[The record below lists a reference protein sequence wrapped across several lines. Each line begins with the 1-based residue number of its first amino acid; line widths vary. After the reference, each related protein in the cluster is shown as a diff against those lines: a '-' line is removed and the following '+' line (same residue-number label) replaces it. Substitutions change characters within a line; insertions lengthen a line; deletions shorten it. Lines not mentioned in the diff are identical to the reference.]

1 MNSKAAPASCARRTR
16 GAAPR
21 PCPGCR
27 SWSTDIW
34 PGGES
39 RADPSFVTRAR
50 VTPGCGNTYRKL
62 TSASQLGVRNLTHRN
77 NERNRTTDLK
87 RLPALSEAQVQ
98 CRLSFRLSASYQP
111 VRVLRGSA
119 GHGRGS
125 VYSTMV
131 LLSAWRLAIA
141 LLIHPLCLTYWQQ
154 HVCAPLVASVPC
166 PTHHSTFH
174 AILILPPTRS
184 PRSCRSNALKG
195 DLHFLRVAELVQILL
210 ARKLDHRRRTTHE
223 NQRLLLWAGQVLGD
237 HVSRDKARRVC
248 PVGGRA
254 VHRVPQLELLGV
266 LLLQVLEHIADENV
280 VLGLV
285 GIEQRDLGVIRR
297 VLHNRCNHLKHWRDS
312 RAARHH
318 A

>member
-1 MNSKAAPASCARRTR
+1 MNSKAAPVSCARRTR

-141 LLIHPLCLTYWQQ
+141 LLIHPLCQD
-154 HVCAPLVASVPC
+154 LVAAARLRSARRLCSVPDS
-166 PTHHSTFH
+166 PLHVPRDTDSTSD
-174 AILILPPTRS
+174 AI
-184 PRSCRSNALKG
+184 A
-195 DLHFLRVAELVQILL
+195 
-210 ARKLDHRRRTTHE
+210 
-223 NQRLLLWAGQVLGD
+223 
-237 HVSRDKARRVC
+237 
-248 PVGGRA
+248 
-254 VHRVPQLELLGV
+254 
-266 LLLQVLEHIADENV
+266 
-280 VLGLV
+280 
-285 GIEQRDLGVIRR
+285 
-297 VLHNRCNHLKHWRDS
+297 
-312 RAARHH
+312 
-318 A
+318 